1 MDKNQHVPSPA
12 QAEEFWTEG
21 QDAIQSATGTDL
33 EPGTSTTESADAEY
47 TEKRC
52 SLCGAKRLS
61 SGVCSLVPGR
71 DGTGGCPDP
80 MYDYRREKESV
91 GIDLPGVG
99 VIRSAEVSSD
109 LAGREAV
116 DGIGERSPDPVDV
129 AFEALLKS
137 GLKEIFIT
145 PAGVE
150 ALSDIAAG
158 VEPEPPAERRER
170 LFSQL
175 VFAAKALAD
184 AQIEPATESEPAF
197 CVECVKDAYDRGAI
211 AHEDTCRTG
220 RVFSVIAALV
230 ATLSKTEQPASTG
243 DMWQQVNFSD
253 LVLEL
258 GGLVCR
264 ANPKSARSGLEIL
277 TAAFGCLLDIYA
289 DPNPENPAGM
299 CDDKAAFRKFF
310 AQILEGGAR

>member
-220 RVFSVIAALV
+220 RVNDVIRQLI
-230 ATLSKTEQPASTG
+230 ATLRVQPEEAKPTG
-243 DMWQQVNFSD
+243 CPGESPAFPSSLLCFACGVR
-253 LVLEL
+253 
-258 GGLVCR
+258 GGEWSRGVEIHPDGLIPE
-264 ANPKSARSGLEIL
+264 ANRRVAVD
-277 TAAFGCLLDIYA
+277 AANTGRYLFTHHC
-289 DPNPENPAGM
+289 
-299 CDDKAAFRKFF
+299 
-310 AQILEGGAR
+310 EGGAR